1 MKLSDIAEPQDS
13 LEILLLKQQLV
24 EQMNILEAAIVR
36 GDTTTMW
43 QAEAKIDDLTQDIF
57 IKNESVLKPY
67 PATAPTPLTEMEQQD
82 LLPPEW
88 KHVLGQS

>member
-13 LEILLLKQQLV
+13 LEILQLKQQLV
-24 EQMNILEAAIVR
+24 DQMNILEAAIVR
-36 GDTTTMW
+36 GDTVTMW

-57 IKNESVLKPY
+57 VKNESVLKPY
-67 PATAPTPLTEMEQQD
+67 PATQPSELTPMEQQD

-88 KHVLGQS
+88 KQALGQS